1 MNEFPRRFGPYV
13 LLKPLAR
20 GGMGA
25 LYLAL
30 TGPEESGR
38 LCVIKTVLPHL
49 ADKEYLQ
56 RFRDEAKVVVRLSHG
71 NLVPVFDSGQVM
83 GEIYLAMDF
92 VQGKDL
98 RATWN
103 RCAKKGIAFPVDVAA
118 HIVRELARGL
128 DYAHGFGDIKLV
140 HRDVSP
146 PNVLLSYGGEVR
158 LTDFG
163 LASSTLKLEK
173 TAPGIIYGKVSYM
186 SPEQARGETL
196 DGRTDLYA
204 SGIILWELLTGRQLF
219 PSGKAPGAPK
229 DGHTSEEIL
238 KRVRNPELV
247 PPSRRASRVPAEL
260 DRIAM
265 KALAPDLK
273 NRYTR
278 CEDLRADLAAF
289 LSQHFPATDSARLAS
304 FLRELYAEDMA
315 AEQTERDELCAK
327 AREWY
332 SSKRPAAPPVVPA
345 AALIAAAAAAAPP
358 PIPGAPRPP
367 APAPAAAPPP
377 LPGASASKFVTPAIT
392 PPPAASGPLSTSTP
406 VTPPSGAVADR
417 RERGERGTVVSGPVR
432 HDHSRD
438 KRMTLRDLDDTPLTD
453 SQLSG
458 GRSTAVLGTV
468 VGGRYYVRRL
478 CGEGGMGRV
487 YEAEHIDI
495 GRRVALKILHPAYSQ
510 TPDLVERLRREARSA
525 SKIAHPNVVDVTDSG
540 TTADGAFFFVME
552 YLEGIELGELIYR
565 EKRLDIRRT
574 LMIGTQ
580 ICRALQAAHEVS
592 VIHRDLKPENVLILR
607 RDGQRDFVKV
617 LDFGIAKSGSDNDF
631 GESRGGR
638 RLTQPGMTMGT
649 PEYMAPE
656 QASGK
661 PADPRSDIYAV
672 GGLLY
677 EMLSGNPPYEGAN
690 FMEILHKKANSA
702 PAPLSSVRNDVPP
715 ALENVIMKAMATEP
729 EARQQSMEQL
739 EKELQNVA
747 TILFSNFAIAPL
759 TEPDPTPPP
768 GMLGVLRDA
777 ASPRSLAERVRGWNR
792 KKVVTAGA
800 AFGLLVAFVVVGA
813 TSAARRGG
821 RDAQAPVVAAAPAP
835 APTAPAPAV
844 APLPAPATATTPPAV
859 PGTET
864 KAAEATTAEAKA
876 VEATADDEEEAA
888 GDATE
893 AGETP
898 SKTGGSGE
906 TEAATKTKVTVK
918 GAASSGAEAKKQLQD
933 AERLLRAERFA
944 EARAIFEKLSKSKR
958 ERGSALVGL
967 AEIAFQEKKYGEA
980 ARAAELAAERGGGV
994 KARVLLGDAH
1004 FRLARYKEAA
1014 KAYEDAL
1021 KIDPSN
1027 ASAKSGLALATKRM

>member
-38 LCVIKTVLPHL
+38 LCVIKTMLPHL

-71 NLVPVFDSGQVM
+71 NLVPVFDSGQVL

-118 HIVRELARGL
+118 HIVKELARGL

-146 PNVLLSYGGEVR
+146 PNVLLSYSGEVR

-219 PSGKAPGAPK
+219 PSGKAPGVPK

-238 KRVRNPELV
+238 RRVRNPDLV
-247 PPSRRASRVPAEL
+247 PPSRRASRVPADL
-260 DRIAM
+260 DRIAL
-265 KALAPDLK
+265 KALAPELK
-273 NRYTR
+273 NRYQR
-278 CEDLRADLAAF
+278 CEELRSDLASF
-289 LSQHFPATDSARLAS
+289 LSQHHPGTDTARVAS

-315 AEQTERDELCAK
+315 AEEVERQELIAK

-332 SSKRPAAPPVVPA
+332 SSKRSGPPPVPTMS
-345 AALIAAAAAAAPP
+345 AAAAAAVPP
-358 PIPGAPRPP
+358 PPPG
-367 APAPAAAPPP
+367 
-377 LPGASASKFVTPAIT
+377 SASRLSTASLGS
-392 PPPAASGPLSTSTP
+392 AASTSPATSTP
-406 VTPPSGAVADR
+406 VTPPGTPDR

-432 HDHSRD
+432 HDHTRD
-438 KRMTLRDLDDTPLTD
+438 KKLTVREDEETPLTD

-468 VGGRYYVRRL
+468 VGGRYYVRKL

-495 GRRVALKILHPAYSQ
+495 GKRVALKILHPAYSQ

-540 TTADGAFFFVME
+540 TTPDGAFFFVME

-574 LMIGTQ
+574 LMIGAQ
-580 ICRALQAAHEVS
+580 ICRALQAAHEVN

-617 LDFGIAKSGSDNDF
+617 LDFGIAKSGSDSDL

-638 RLTQPGMTMGT
+638 RLTQSGMTMGT

-690 FMEILHKKANSA
+690 FMEILHKKANGA
-702 PAPLSSVRNDVPP
+702 PAPLSTVRNDVPP
-715 ALENVIMKAMATEP
+715 ALENVIIKAMAKEP
-729 EARQQSMEQL
+729 EARQQSMEAL

-747 TILFSNFAIAPL
+747 TLLFSNFAITPL
-759 TEPDPTPPP
+759 SEPDPTPPP
-768 GMLGVLRDA
+768 SMLGALRDA
-777 ASPRSLAERVRGWNR
+777 ASPRSLAERVRGWNG
-792 KKVVTAGA
+792 KKVVMAGA

-813 TSAARRGG
+813 TSASRRNG
-821 RDAQAPVVAAAPAP
+821 ANTVAVAPVAVAPVAPAP
-835 APTAPAPAV
+835 PVVPPPALPTATASPPPVAEAKPADEEEE
-844 APLPAPATATTPPAV
+844 TT
-859 PGTET
+859 EE
-864 KAAEATTAEAKA
+864 AAEATEAA
-876 VEATADDEEEAA
+876 VKTA
-888 GDATE
+888 GDAE
-893 AGETP
+893 
-898 SKTGGSGE
+898 S
-906 TEAATKTKVTVK
+906 ATKTKAATK
-918 GAASSGAEAKKQLQD
+918 IASSSGAESKSGAEAKKQLMD
-933 AERLLRAERFA
+933 AERLLRAERFG
-944 EARAIFEKLSKSKR
+944 EAREIFEKLSKSKR
-958 ERGSALVGL
+958 ERGPALVGL
-967 AEIAFQEKKYGEA
+967 AEISFQEKKYGEA
-980 ARAAELAAERGGGV
+980 ARTAEKAAERGGGV

-1021 KIDPSN
+1021 KIDPAN